1 MCQININVLLLFF
14 RDEKQLLSDFPPL
27 YQNKLQEKRAQEV
40 VNRNKIRFEPSGD
53 LVDQTFSQF
62 NGNYIKNQ
70 DSNSQIENDETPGAE
85 YTN

>member
-1 MCQININVLLLFF
+1 M
-14 RDEKQLLSDFPPL
+14 
-27 YQNKLQEKRAQEV
+27 
-40 VNRNKIRFEPSGD
+40 FEPSGD

-70 DSNSQIENDETPGAE
+70 DSNSQIENDETPGAK